1 MSGDI
6 ENLRKEISAIA
17 SLGLDPLGEGVH
29 MLARECGGGEVCKT

>member
-6 ENLRKEISAIA
+6 EHLRKEISAIA

-29 MLARECGGGEVCKT
+29 TLSRECSSGEVSKT